1 MTNYNGNYMLKEEER
16 RLCTTMPEAAEATTD
31 GTRKT
36 AISYQVVSD
45 SPLGNKEAKRR
56 VRKEAGPLHKREV
69 TFTTTNGTK

>member
-16 RLCTTMPEAAEATTD
+16 RLCTTMSEAAEATTD

-36 AISYQVVSD
+36 TISYQVGSD

-56 VRKEAGPLHKREV
+56 VQEEAGPLHKRV
-69 TFTTTNGTK
+69 KTITITDGTK